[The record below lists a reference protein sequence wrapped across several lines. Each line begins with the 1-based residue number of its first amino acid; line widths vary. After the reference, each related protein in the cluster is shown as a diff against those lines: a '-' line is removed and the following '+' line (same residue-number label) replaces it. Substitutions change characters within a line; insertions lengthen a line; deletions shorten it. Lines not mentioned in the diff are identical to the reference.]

1 MTNNTINKITA
12 VSRTHPGQ
20 VRKINE
26 DSIFS
31 FVRDPE
37 RGSPIALLIVADGI
51 GGHKAG
57 DIASNL
63 AVQTVFN
70 ELAWFLDEDAAEQ
83 TKPLAPPPDF
93 TDGELDIENYL
104 ETRLRMAIQDA
115 NLKIHEY
122 ADSHPEQ
129 ASNMGTTFSCLLI
142 FSGKLVVAH
151 IGDSRAYRLRSDS
164 LEQLTDDHSF
174 VGQMV
179 RDGQLPTEAY
189 YVHPRRNV
197 ITRALGQFADVNV
210 DLSTEV
216 LEAGDRYLICSDGLW
231 EMIRD
236 PELQQHL
243 RDLDDMEAT
252 VEALI
257 ELAVERGGPDNIS
270 VVIAE
275 VE

>member
-1 MTNNTINKITA
+1 MTNNNISKLKA
-12 VSRTHPGQ
+12 ASRTHPGQ

-37 RGSPIALLIVADGI
+37 MGDPIALLIVADGI

-70 ELAWFLDEDAAEQ
+70 ELAWFLDEDGSEQ
-83 TKPLAPPPDF
+83 TKPLTLAPDMAEAALNF
-93 TDGELDIENYL
+93 ENYL
-104 ETRLRMAIQDA
+104 ETRLRMAIEDA

-122 ADSHPEQ
+122 AGSHPEQ

-142 FSGKLVVAH
+142 FNNRLVVAH
-151 IGDSRAYRLRSDS
+151 IGDSRAYRLRDNT

-179 RDGQLPTEAY
+179 RDGQLPNEAY

-197 ITRALGQFADVNV
+197 ITRALGQFAEVKV
-210 DLSTEV
+210 DMLSQD
-216 LEAGDRYLICSDGLW
+216 LQAGDRFLICSDRLW

-236 PELQQHL
+236 PELEEHM
-243 RDLDDMEAT
+243 RDISDMDAT
-252 VEALI
+252 VEMLI

-275 VE
+275 AE